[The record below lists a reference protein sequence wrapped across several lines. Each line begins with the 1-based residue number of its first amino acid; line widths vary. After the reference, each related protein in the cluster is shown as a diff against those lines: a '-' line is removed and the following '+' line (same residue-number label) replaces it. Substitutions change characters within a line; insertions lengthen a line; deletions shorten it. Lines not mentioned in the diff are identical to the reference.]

1 MESLTNRIDH
11 IKNRK
16 SGMVDEAEE
25 LEHLVN
31 FKGKFENKHM
41 NKTWKCNNNH
51 KSTYPWLMVKNTIGK
66 AHRISSGKRKR
77 KISKLIEKSAQPKRP
92 TE

>member
-31 FKGKFENKHM
+31 FKGKFENKRM
-41 NKTWKCNNNH
+41 NKNMGNA
-51 KSTYPWLMVKNTIGK
+51 I
-66 AHRISSGKRKR
+66 
-77 KISKLIEKSAQPKRP
+77 Q
-92 TE
+92 